1 MKYYVTLFDSNYLTR
16 GLVMYRSLR
25 HYAGEFHL
33 WIICFDD
40 LAYEIL
46 DKLNLERVTLVSLE
60 QFEDEELLRIK
71 SGRTRA
77 EYCWT
82 CTPSTLLY
90 VLNTERSVDSITY
103 LDADLMFFSS
113 PEPIFEEAGDASI
126 ILTEHRFSPELKEN
140 FSDSG
145 NYNVQFMFFRR
156 DSEGL
161 QALKWW
167 RDRCIEWCF
176 ARYEDNKF
184 GDQKYLDDWLERFN
198 GVHVVQHLGAGL
210 APWNANQYNLQKR
223 YDQIYVN
230 NSLVIFYHFHALE
243 LFPFDIGFLCRNP
256 MYILGHELKRFIYY
270 TYFKE
275 IQISYR
281 LVRDFYPKFHLGIS
295 KFSRIPHRPREL
307 YKFIE
312 SNFNSIQNGRFVL
325 YGISNSGSRS

>member
-1 MKYYVTLFDSNYLTR
+1 MHYYVTLFDSNYLTR
-16 GLVMYRSLR
+16 GLAMYRSLLR
-25 HYAGEFHL
+25 HANEFHL

-40 LAYEIL
+40 LAHEIL
-46 DKLNLERVTLVSLE
+46 DKLNLEKATLVSLE

-90 VLNTERSVDSITY
+90 VLNTELNVNSITY

-126 ILTEHRFSPELKEN
+126 ILTEHRFIPEVKEN

-161 QALKWW
+161 QALQWW

-184 GDQKYLDDWLERFN
+184 GDQKYLDDWLDRFN
-198 GVHVVQHLGAGL
+198 RVHIVQHLGAGL
-210 APWNANQYNLQKR
+210 APWNANQYNLKR
-223 YDQIYVN
+223 IYDQIYVN

-243 LFPFDIGFLCRNP
+243 LFPFDIGFLCRNSIYP
-256 MYILGHELKRFIYY
+256 LGSDLRNFVYHP
-270 TYFKE
+270 YFRE
-275 IQISYR
+275 IKSSYR
-281 LVRDFYPKFHLGIS
+281 DIRTLYPRFHLGIS
-295 KFSRIPHRPREL
+295 KFSIISHSPREL
-307 YKFIE
+307 YKWTK
-312 SNFNSIQNGRFVL
+312 SNFNNIRKGRYLL
-325 YGISNSGSRS
+325 YGILS